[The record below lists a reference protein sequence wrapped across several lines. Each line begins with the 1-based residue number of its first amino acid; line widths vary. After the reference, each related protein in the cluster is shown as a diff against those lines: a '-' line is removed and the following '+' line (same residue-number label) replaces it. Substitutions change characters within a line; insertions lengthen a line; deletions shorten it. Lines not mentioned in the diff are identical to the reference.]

1 MAAQIQ
7 EIELPVRS
15 EKQATNTRSLMKKL
29 NILLV
34 DDNKHFLQ
42 ALKYMVEESC
52 VDKIDKVFQ
61 ANNGLEALN
70 ILKKQHIDVVFMDI
84 EMPEMNGIE
93 ATKKATEF
101 NRFLTIIALSFHQE
115 MEYVMQMLE
124 AGARNYI
131 IKEDINTETLKRV
144 FDVTLHN

>member
-1 MAAQIQ
+1 
-7 EIELPVRS
+7 
-15 EKQATNTRSLMKKL
+15 
-29 NILLV
+29 
-34 DDNKHFLQ
+34 
-42 ALKYMVEESC
+42 MVEESSNDRI
-52 VDKIDKVFQ
+52 DKIYQ

-70 ILKKQHIDVVFMDI
+70 ILKKQHVDVVFMDI

-93 ATKKATEF
+93 ATRKATEY

-131 IKEDINTETLKRV
+131 IKEDINSDTLKRV
-144 FDVTLHN
+144 FELNLQA

>member
-1 MAAQIQ
+1 
-7 EIELPVRS
+7 
-15 EKQATNTRSLMKKL
+15 MKKL

-42 ALKYMVEESC
+42 ALKFMVEESNK
-52 VDKIDKVFQ
+52 DRIENIYQ
-61 ANNGLEALN
+61 AYNGLEALN
-70 ILKKQHIDVVFMDI
+70 VLKKKHIDLVFMDI

-101 NRFLTIIALSFHQE
+101 NRFLTVIALSFHQE
-115 MEYVMQMLE
+115 MEYVLQMLE

-144 FDVTLHN
+144 FESSVTV

>member
-1 MAAQIQ
+1 MGKIVFKKP
-7 EIELPVRS
+7 EPKINMIS
-15 EKQATNTRSLMKKL
+15 MKKL

-42 ALKYMVEESC
+42 ALKYMVEESSKE
-52 VDKIDKVFQ
+52 KIDKIYQ
-61 ANNGLEALN
+61 ANNGVEALN
-70 ILKKQHIDVVFMDI
+70 ILKKQHVDVVFMDI

-93 ATKKATEF
+93 ATRKATEI

-115 MEYVMQMLE
+115 MDYVMQMLE

-144 FDVTLHN
+144 FDVTVHV

>member
-1 MAAQIQ
+1 
-7 EIELPVRS
+7 
-15 EKQATNTRSLMKKL
+15 MKKL
-29 NILLV
+29 NVLLV
-34 DDNKHFLQ
+34 DDNHHFRQ
-42 ALKYMVEESC
+42 ALKYMVEETGSDS
-52 VDKIDKVFQ
+52 VNKIYQ
-61 ANNGLEALN
+61 AGNGAEALN
-70 ILKKQHIDVVFMDI
+70 MLKRQHIDIVFMDI

-131 IKEDINTETLKRV
+131 IKEDINKDMIRRMFEIAV
-144 FDVTLHN
+144 PV

>member
-1 MAAQIQ
+1 LHNQLSICINQ
-7 EIELPVRS
+7 
-15 EKQATNTRSLMKKL
+15 TNTKMRTMKLLAKKL

-42 ALKYMVEESC
+42 ALKYMVEESSK
-52 VDKIDKVFQ
+52 DKIDKIYQ
-61 ANNGLEALN
+61 ANNGQEALE
-70 ILKKQHIDVVFMDI
+70 ILKKQHVDVVFMDI

-93 ATKKATEF
+93 TTRKATEF

-144 FDVTLHN
+144 FEVTVKA

>member
-1 MAAQIQ
+1 
-7 EIELPVRS
+7 
-15 EKQATNTRSLMKKL
+15 MKKL

-42 ALKYMVEESC
+42 ALKYMVEESSNE
-52 VDKIDKVFQ
+52 KIDRIYQ
-61 ANNGLEALN
+61 ANNGVEALS
-70 ILKKQHIDVVFMDI
+70 ILKKQHVDVVFMDI

-93 ATKKATEF
+93 ATKKATEL

-144 FDVTLHN
+144 FDVTVHA

>member
-1 MAAQIQ
+1 MRKMKLLA
-7 EIELPVRS
+7 
-15 EKQATNTRSLMKKL
+15 KKL

-42 ALKYMVEESC
+42 ALKYMVEESSRE
-52 VDKIDKVFQ
+52 KIDKIYQ
-61 ANNGLEALN
+61 ASNGQEALN
-70 ILKKQHIDVVFMDI
+70 ILKKQHVDVVFMDI

-93 ATKKATEF
+93 TTKKATEF

-131 IKEDINTETLKRV
+131 IKEDINTETIKRV
-144 FDVTLHN
+144 FDVTVKA

>member
-1 MAAQIQ
+1 
-7 EIELPVRS
+7 
-15 EKQATNTRSLMKKL
+15 MKKL

-42 ALKYMVEESC
+42 ALKYMVEESSIERI
-52 VDKIDKVFQ
+52 DKIYQ

-70 ILKKQHIDVVFMDI
+70 ILKKQHVDVVFMDI

-93 ATKKATEF
+93 ATRKATEF

-131 IKEDINTETLKRV
+131 IKEDINVDTLKRV
-144 FDVTLHN
+144 FDVTVHA

>member
-1 MAAQIQ
+1 
-7 EIELPVRS
+7 
-15 EKQATNTRSLMKKL
+15 MKKL

-42 ALKYMVEESC
+42 ALRYMLEELNNEQI
-52 VDKIDKVFQ
+52 DKIVQ
-61 ANNGLEALN
+61 ANNGAEALEIIKN
-70 ILKKQHIDVVFMDI
+70 QHIDVAFMDI

-101 NRFLTIIALSFHQE
+101 NRFLIIIALSFHQE

-124 AGARNYI
+124 AGARNYLM
-131 IKEDINTETLKRV
+131 KEDINTDSLKRV
-144 FDVTLHN
+144 FEGTLHT

>member
-1 MAAQIQ
+1 MAAIIQ
-7 EIELPVRS
+7 EIHLHERT
-15 EKQATNTRSLMKKL
+15 EKQANKKQSPMKKL

-52 VDKIDKVFQ
+52 EEKIDKIYQ

-144 FDVTLHN
+144 FDVTIHG

>member
-1 MAAQIQ
+1 MI
-7 EIELPVRS
+7 S
-15 EKQATNTRSLMKKL
+15 MKKL

-42 ALKYMVEESC
+42 ALKYMVEESNKE
-52 VDKIDKVFQ
+52 KIDKIYQ
-61 ANNGLEALN
+61 ANNGVEALN
-70 ILKKQHIDVVFMDI
+70 ILKKQHVDVVFMDI

-93 ATKKATEF
+93 ATRKATEI

-144 FDVTLHN
+144 FDVTIHV

>member
-1 MAAQIQ
+1 M
-7 EIELPVRS
+7 
-15 EKQATNTRSLMKKL
+15 LMKKL

-34 DDNKHFLQ
+34 DDNNHFRQ
-42 ALKYMVEESC
+42 ALKYMVEESSKERI
-52 VDKIDKVFQ
+52 DKIYQ
-61 ANNGLEALN
+61 ANNGNEALT
-70 ILKKQHIDVVFMDI
+70 ILKKQHVDVVFMDI

-93 ATKKATEF
+93 ATRKATEF

-144 FDVTLHN
+144 FDITIQA

>member
-1 MAAQIQ
+1 
-7 EIELPVRS
+7 
-15 EKQATNTRSLMKKL
+15 MKKL

-42 ALKYMVEESC
+42 ALKYMVEESSKE
-52 VDKIDKVFQ
+52 KIDKIYQ
-61 ANNGLEALN
+61 ANNGVEALN
-70 ILKKQHIDVVFMDI
+70 ILKKQHVDVVFMDI

-93 ATKKATEF
+93 ATRKATEI

-144 FDVTLHN
+144 FDITVHV

>member
-1 MAAQIQ
+1 
-7 EIELPVRS
+7 
-15 EKQATNTRSLMKKL
+15 MKKL

-42 ALKYMVEESC
+42 ALKFMVEESSNDRI
-52 VDKIDKVFQ
+52 DKIYQ

-70 ILKKQHIDVVFMDI
+70 ILKKQHVDVVFMDI

-93 ATKKATEF
+93 ATRKATEY

-131 IKEDINTETLKRV
+131 IKEDINSDTLKRV
-144 FDVTLHN
+144 FELNLQA

>member
-1 MAAQIQ
+1 
-7 EIELPVRS
+7 
-15 EKQATNTRSLMKKL
+15 MKKL

-42 ALKYMVEESC
+42 ALRYMIEESDYDN
-52 VDKIDKVFQ
+52 VEKIIQ
-61 ANNGLEALN
+61 ANNGVEALE
-70 ILKKQHIDVVFMDI
+70 IIKTQHVDVVFMDI

-93 ATKKATEF
+93 ATRKATEF
-101 NRFLTIIALSFHQE
+101 NRFLIIIALSFHQE

-131 IKEDINTETLKRV
+131 IKEDINTESLKRL
-144 FDVTLHN
+144 FETTIHI

>member
-1 MAAQIQ
+1 
-7 EIELPVRS
+7 
-15 EKQATNTRSLMKKL
+15 MKKL

-42 ALKYMVEESC
+42 ALKYMVEESSKE
-52 VDKIDKVFQ
+52 KIDNIYQ
-61 ANNGLEALN
+61 ASNGVEALDL
-70 ILKKQHIDVVFMDI
+70 LKKIHIDVVFMDI

-93 ATKKATEF
+93 ATRKATEY

-115 MEYVMQMLE
+115 MEYVMRMLE

-131 IKEDINTETLKRV
+131 IKEDINSETLKRV
-144 FDVTLHN
+144 FDVTVRV

>member
-1 MAAQIQ
+1 
-7 EIELPVRS
+7 
-15 EKQATNTRSLMKKL
+15 MKKL

-42 ALKYMVEESC
+42 ALKYMVEESSNE
-52 VDKIDKVFQ
+52 KIDRIYQ
-61 ANNGLEALN
+61 ANNGVEALN
-70 ILKKQHIDVVFMDI
+70 ILKKQHVDVVFMDI

-93 ATKKATEF
+93 ATKKATEL

-144 FDVTLHN
+144 FDVTVHA

>member
-1 MAAQIQ
+1 
-7 EIELPVRS
+7 
-15 EKQATNTRSLMKKL
+15 MKKL

-42 ALKYMVEESC
+42 ALKYMVEESSKE
-52 VDKIDKVFQ
+52 KIDKIYQ
-61 ANNGLEALN
+61 ANNGVEALN
-70 ILKKQHIDVVFMDI
+70 ILKKQHVDVVFMDI

-93 ATKKATEF
+93 ATRKATEI

-144 FDVTLHN
+144 FDVTVHI

>member
-1 MAAQIQ
+1 
-7 EIELPVRS
+7 
-15 EKQATNTRSLMKKL
+15 
-29 NILLV
+29 
-34 DDNKHFLQ
+34 
-42 ALKYMVEESC
+42 MVEESSK
-52 VDKIDKVFQ
+52 DKIDKIYQ
-61 ANNGLEALN
+61 ANNGQEALE
-70 ILKKQHIDVVFMDI
+70 ILKKQHVDVVFMDI

-93 ATKKATEF
+93 TTRKATEF

-144 FDVTLHN
+144 FEVTVKA